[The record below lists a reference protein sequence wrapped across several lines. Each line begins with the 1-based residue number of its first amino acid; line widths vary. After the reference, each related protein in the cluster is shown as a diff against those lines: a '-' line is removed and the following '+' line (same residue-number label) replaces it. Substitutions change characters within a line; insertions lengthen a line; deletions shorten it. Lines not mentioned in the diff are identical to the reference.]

1 MSEYVI
7 FDLSKINAA
16 TIVSLIV
23 LLAIV
28 IFSIVFGLAI
38 RKADPLKPQNKR
50 VFIADWFVSKVDGF
64 VQKMMGTHFEK
75 LGPYFA
81 VLFLYLPVSFMIG
94 LLGFSVPPLGVWAIP
109 MTVAMGTFIL
119 IHATAIKYQK
129 WKYFKRYTSPFAIFL
144 PINIMT
150 TFVPLISLSFRIL
163 GNVLAGTIIMTMIY
177 AATEAISSMLI
188 PFNFLGVLVAPV
200 FHLYFDVFGAYIQTT
215 VFIFLSGIWISQE
228 AEGYVPEEANI

>member
-1 MSEYVI
+1 MSEYII

-28 IFSIVFGLAI
+28 IFSIIFGTAI
-38 RKADPLKPQNKR
+38 RRADPLKPQNKR

-64 VQKMMGTHFEK
+64 IQKMMGKPFEK
-75 LGPYFA
+75 LGAYFA
-81 VLFLYLPVSFMIG
+81 VLFLYLPTSFMIG
-94 LLGFSVPPLGVWAIP
+94 LLGFSATPLGVWTIP
-109 MTVAMGTFIL
+109 MTVAIGTFVL

-129 WKYFKRYTSPFAIFL
+129 LGYFKRFTSPFAVFL
-144 PINIMT
+144 PINIVT
-150 TFVPLISLSFRIL
+150 TFVPIISLSFRIL
-163 GNVLAGTIIMTMIY
+163 GNVLAGTIILTMIY
-177 AATEAISSMLI
+177 AATETISALLV
-188 PFNFLGVLVAPV
+188 PYNFLGAIVAPV

-228 AEGYVPEEANI
+228 AEGFIPEEANI

>member
-28 IFSIVFGLAI
+28 IFAIICGSAI

-64 VQKMMGTHFEK
+64 IRKMMGTHFEK

-150 TFVPLISLSFRIL
+150 TFVPIISLSFRIL

-177 AATEAISSMLI
+177 AATESISAILV